1 MAACY
6 IKALQTVQLEGP
18 YLLGGWSMGGVVA
31 FEMAQQLH
39 AQGQWVA
46 LLALLDARIPSPDED
61 FAEEDFEARL
71 LVDFVRYFGLSLD
84 PWESLSRLPK
94 NELFTRVLKQAKRAG
109 LVPAELEVSQA
120 HRFVQL
126 LKSDF
131 QATRNY
137 VLHLYPGRV
146 TLFKAGEELAG
157 TSPDP
162 TLGWSKWA
170 AGGVE
175 VHVVA
180 GNHANMVYKPHVE
193 VLAEKL
199 RACLNQVQSAEAMGH
214 RWRQATD
221 QLLKEAQ

>member
-1 MAACY
+1 MAAYY

-18 YLLGGWSMGGVVA
+18 YLLGGWSMGGIVA

-39 AQGQWVA
+39 AQGQRVA
-46 LLALLDARIPSPDED
+46 LLALLDARMPTPDEK
-61 FAEEDFEARL
+61 FAEEDFAARL

-84 PWESLSRLPK
+84 PWESLARLPK
-94 NELFTRVLKQAKRAG
+94 DELLTRVLEQAKRAS
-109 LVPAELEVSQA
+109 LVPQEIEVSQA

-126 LKSDF
+126 LKTDF
-131 QATRNY
+131 RATRNY
-137 VLHLYPGRV
+137 VLHLYPSRV
-146 TLFKAGEELAG
+146 TLFKVSEELAG

-162 TLGWSKWA
+162 TLGWSEWA

-175 VHVVA
+175 VHVVP

-199 RACLNQVQSAEAMGH
+199 RACLNQVQSAEVMVH
-214 RWRQATD
+214 RWSQSTA